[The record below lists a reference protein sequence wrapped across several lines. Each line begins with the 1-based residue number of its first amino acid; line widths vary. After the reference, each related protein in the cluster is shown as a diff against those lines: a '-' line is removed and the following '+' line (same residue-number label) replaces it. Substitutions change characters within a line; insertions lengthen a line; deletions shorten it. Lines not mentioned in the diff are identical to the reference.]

1 MKELPA
7 VLSLSLC
14 TVTAWLSL
22 DGTCPGHLAQSPMFQ
37 QGHPELLAQECQTAC
52 ECLRGGASTP
62 SLGSMFHY
70 SLTCM
75 AQKCFLMLR
84 QNFSRCTLCPLP
96 LVLAAID
103 KNWALSF
110 LHPLFRN
117 LLLSTESCPEPL
129 LQTEQ
134 SGFFSHS
141 SQERCSSPTLIL
153 AFHCSLS
160 SSSLVQGHPQLDMVS
175 PSDALPVLN
184 RGKDHLL

>member
-1 MKELPA
+1 MGPVQAIWPSPPCSSRATQSCLPRS
-7 VLSLSLC
+7 V
-14 TVTAWLSL
+14 
-22 DGTCPGHLAQSPMFQ
+22 
-37 QGHPELLAQECQTAC
+37 QTAC
-52 ECLRGGASTP
+52 ECLRRGASTP

-134 SGFFSHS
+134 SGFLSHS

-160 SSSLVQGHPQLDMVS
+160 SSSLVQGHPELDMVS

-184 RGKDHLL
+184 RGKNHFL